1 MSSRHWSRP
10 AAFGRQAMLWRV
22 ANRALLPFLALS
34 LSACASLSPDGGMSV
49 PAGIAASHL
58 RKDVVA
64 LRSEDDEAR
73 SSERVARLLKRP
85 LTADAAVEIALSNNR
100 GLQAAYNGLG
110 IADAVRVQQSLP
122 PRPSFEISRL
132 SGAAELEIERQIVGS
147 VLALAT
153 LPARTEIANARFHQ
167 AQLAA
172 ALETMRVAAEARR
185 AYYRTIAAQQ
195 KVALLRNAGEASATS
210 AELSRRMK
218 ESGAMSKLDLS
229 RQQLLHA
236 ELSAERARAEMR
248 ASSERERLIRVLGL
262 PGADRTFSVPAS
274 LPALPPRP
282 LAMRAVEQKALDE
295 RIDLR
300 MARAEV
306 EMLAKS
312 YGLTSATRFV
322 NVLEAGYLDK
332 KVEERPSGEHKH
344 QSGFAVTFEVPL
356 FDFGAARV
364 SEAEQ
369 TYLQAVN
376 RLAQKAVDVRSQA
389 REAYRGYRLS
399 HDIAARYQREVLP
412 LRKAMSEEQMLRY
425 GAMQVDVFTLLSDM
439 RQQIAARA
447 AAVDAQRDYWLAS
460 TELSAAIVGGNA
472 AGGDTA
478 PSATGATAEAEGH

>member
-1 MSSRHWSRP
+1 MSVPHCSRP
-10 AAFGRQAMLWRV
+10 AALWRRAKLWRV
-22 ANRALLPFLALS
+22 ASRAAVPTLALG

-49 PAGIAASHL
+49 PANIAGNHL
-58 RKDVVA
+58 RKEVVA
-64 LRSEDDEAR
+64 LRSEDDAAR
-73 SSERVARLLKRP
+73 ASERVARLLKRT
-85 LTADAAVEIALSNNR
+85 LTADAAVEIALTNNR

-122 PRPSFEISRL
+122 PRPAFEISRL
-132 SGAAELEIERQIVGS
+132 SGAAEIELERQIVGS

-185 AYYRTIAAQQ
+185 AYYRAVAAQQ
-195 KVALLRNAGEASATS
+195 TVALLRNAGEATGTS

-236 ELSAERARAEMR
+236 ELSADLARAEMR

-262 PGADRTFSVPAS
+262 SGSDLAFRVPAT
-274 LPALPPRP
+274 LPALPARP
-282 LAMRAVEQKALDE
+282 LAMRTVEQKALDE

-306 EMLAKS
+306 EVLAKS
-312 YGLTSATRFV
+312 YGLTKATRFV

-332 KVEERPSGEHKH
+332 VVEEKATGERKRER
-344 QSGFAVTFEVPL
+344 GFAVAFEVPL
-356 FDFGAARV
+356 FDFGEARV
-364 SEAEQ
+364 REAEQ

-399 HDIAARYQREVLP
+399 HDVAARYQREVLP

-425 GAMQVDVFTLLSDM
+425 GAMQIDVFTLLTDM

-447 AAVDAQRDYWLAS
+447 AALEAQRDFWLAS
-460 TELSAAIVGGNA
+460 TELSAVLVGGNSSGSDA
-472 AGGDTA
+472 T
-478 PSATGATAEAEGH
+478 PSAGAAAAEAEGH